1 MQTMNG
7 VRRLASSVI
16 LAVLF
21 FSCQRAHA
29 QAEALEQISKLR
41 GINVTSD
48 TNELARLNARMD
60 SAWTFLKA
68 NKEES
73 APLLE
78 RQRNESLEHASDDP
92 FFVLSA

>member
-21 FSCQRAHA
+21 CSCA
-29 QAEALEQISKLR
+29 QGQSEVLEQISKFR
-41 GINVTSD
+41 GIKLTSA
-48 TNELARLNARMD
+48 TNELARLNSRMD

-68 NKEES
+68 PKEES

-78 RQRNESLEHASDDP
+78 RELSKALDHPSDAP